1 MLEHSMKYIKSNWR
15 WVTDNEMGAMQ
26 KLWINGLSVRQIN
39 AIFSKYSRDTVRRY
53 VKDVKRLPRKM
64 RKIPFADFKR
74 KPDAITEFSMVL
86 NKEEVIT
93 RKKLADLQQ
102 WRDMILRFARKSN

>member
-1 MLEHSMKYIKSNWR
+1 MKYRKSNRR
-15 WVTDNEMGAMQ
+15 WVTDNEMEVMQ
-26 KLWINGLSVRQIN
+26 KLWMNGLSVREIN

-74 KPDAITEFSMVL
+74 TPDAITESSL
-86 NKEEVIT
+86 ISNEEEGI
-93 RKKLADLQQ
+93 RQKRLADLQQ
-102 WRDMILRFARKSN
+102 WRDTILRFARKTK